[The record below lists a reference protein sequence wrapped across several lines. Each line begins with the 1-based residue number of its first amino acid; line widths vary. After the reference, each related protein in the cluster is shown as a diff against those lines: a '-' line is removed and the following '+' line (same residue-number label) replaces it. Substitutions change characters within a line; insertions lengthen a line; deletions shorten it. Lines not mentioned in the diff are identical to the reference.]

1 MYIYNC
7 VIKKVVDG
15 DTVEVDID
23 LGFNVW
29 LRDEK
34 IRVEGIDSPET
45 RTKDLQEKALG
56 HAATA
61 RAAQLL
67 PVGSK
72 QLLHS
77 RGFNGKFGRV
87 LGDFQIGDRM
97 FSEIML
103 SENQAVPYK

>member
-15 DTVEVDID
+15 DTIEVDID

-56 HAATA
+56 YAATA
-61 RAAQLL
+61 RATQLL